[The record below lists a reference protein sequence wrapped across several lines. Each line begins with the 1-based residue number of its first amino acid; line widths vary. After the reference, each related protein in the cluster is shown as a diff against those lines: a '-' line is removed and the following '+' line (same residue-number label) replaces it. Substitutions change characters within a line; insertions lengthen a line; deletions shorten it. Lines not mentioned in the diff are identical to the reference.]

1 MRHQKSVKRR
11 HESRK
16 NDLST
21 IDLNEEKRA
30 HANHKKEQDSRT
42 NLNIRDITDQI
53 LVEDQRIDINSIL
66 SKQR

>member
-1 MRHQKSVKRR
+1 M
-11 HESRK
+11 
-16 NDLST
+16 ST
-21 IDLNEEKRA
+21 IYKNEGKRA
-30 HANHKKEQDSRT
+30 QANHKKEQDSRT